1 MGWICF
7 NTKFNLLV
15 MKLICN
21 LLLFFCFTIYS
32 QSDNCEDSVI
42 SVYNNLI
49 SNIANNFP
57 APPEIKISK
66 TKNNPAYIS
75 KGTIYI
81 DLRLVELF
89 CNTENFE
96 SKIAYV
102 LSHELAHHYLNHS
115 WASKTGLAYSN
126 SLGEFI
132 EDNSNQY
139 SEKQRKLDESQADIF
154 GGFFSQISGY
164 QALSLGAETLKSIY
178 KEYKVPEEMF
188 GYPSLRERVDILESN
203 ISNSNNLAKI
213 FEFGNLSLAIGKLG
227 MARNCFKE
235 ILSNNFTSRE
245 IYNNLG
251 LSYLLNAIENSDVFV
266 SKYSYPIFIEQNTRA
281 EVQSTRSG
289 SFSNDPIRDLKEAI
303 KYFDN
308 SIRLDGG
315 FEPAKVNLLVS
326 SLILYKLNDNLGK
339 EYLNDLEK
347 YSSID
352 NVKLN
357 DLKVIYHLLM
367 GKVKKASKLASKGSQ
382 ISLFNTDLDSKFFK
396 KQVDVKIPKYENEI
410 ANLSYYIISSL
421 DKPFNSVKS
430 VSGKINIKEKIEKEF
445 SIYQFNRSKYIIE
458 IFDSRYLKTLSN
470 LNIKFDNVSQISNF
484 TYKRNKKNRIVYK
497 YNQSQLVSVIRYN

>member
-1 MGWICF
+1 M
-7 NTKFNLLV
+7 KKLLII
-15 MKLICN
+15 LI
-21 LLLFFCFTIYS
+21 FFFYNISFS
-32 QSDNCEDSVI
+32 QSDSCENSVI

-49 SNIANNFP
+49 TSWGNNFP
-57 APPEIKISK
+57 APPEIRIVK

-75 KGTIYI
+75 KGIIYL

-89 CNTENFE
+89 CEQENFE

-102 LSHELAHHYLNHS
+102 LSHELAHHYLIHS
-115 WASKTGLAYSN
+115 WTSSTGLAYSN
-126 SLGEFI
+126 SIGEFI

-139 SEKQRKLDESQADIF
+139 SEKQRKLDESQADMF

-164 QALSLGAETLKSIY
+164 QALSFGEETLKSIY
-178 KEYKVPEEMF
+178 EEYKVPEEMF

-203 ISNSNNLAKI
+203 VSKSNNLAKI

-251 LSYLLNAIENSDVFV
+251 LSYLLNAIENSVVSV

-289 SFSNDPIRDLKEAI
+289 SFSNDPVRDLKEAI

-308 SIRLDGG
+308 AIRLDGD

-326 SLILYKLNDNLGK
+326 SLILNKLNDNLGK

-367 GKVKKASKLASKGSQ
+367 GKAKKASKLASKGSQ
-382 ISLFNTDLDSKFFK
+382 ISLFNTDLDSKSYK
-396 KQVDVKIPKYENEI
+396 KLVDIKIPKYDNDMTDFS
-410 ANLSYYIISSL
+410 NLMFMGL
-421 DKPFNSVKS
+421 DKPYSSISSVN
-430 VSGKINIKEKIEKEF
+430 GKIQIEEKNEKDF
-445 SIYQFNRSKYIIE
+445 SIYRFNREKYIIE
-458 IFDSRYLKTLSN
+458 FFDKNYLKTLN
-470 LNIKFDNVSQISNF
+470 DLNIKFDNVSQISNF
-484 TYKRNKKNRIVYK
+484 TYKRNKKNKIVFK
-497 YNQSQLVSVIRYN
+497 YNQSELVSVIRYD

>member
-1 MGWICF
+1 M
-7 NTKFNLLV
+7 KKLLII
-15 MKLICN
+15 LI
-21 LLLFFCFTIYS
+21 FFYNSSYS
-32 QSDNCEDSVI
+32 QSDNCKDSVI

-57 APPEIKISK
+57 APPEIKIIKSK
-66 TKNNPAYIS
+66 MGPAYIS

-81 DLRLVELF
+81 DLKLIESF
-89 CNTENFE
+89 CDKDNFE

-115 WASKTGLAYSN
+115 WASNTGISYAN
-126 SLGEFI
+126 SIGEYI
-132 EDNSNQY
+132 VDNSNKY
-139 SEKQRKLDESQADIF
+139 SVKQKKLDESQADLF

-164 QALSLGAETLKSIY
+164 QALSHGKETLISIY
-178 KEYKVPEEMF
+178 EEYSLPEKIV
-188 GYPSLRERVDILESN
+188 GYPSLDERINILESN
-203 ISNSNNLAKI
+203 ISKSNNLAKI

-227 MARNCFKE
+227 MARNCFRE
-235 ILSNNFTSRE
+235 ILNNNFTSRE

-251 LSYLLNAIENSDVFV
+251 LSYLLKAIENSDLSV

-289 SFSNDPIRDLKEAI
+289 SFSNDPVRDLKEAI

-308 SIRLDGG
+308 AIRSDGD
-315 FEPAKVNLLVS
+315 FKPAKVNLLVS
-326 SLILYKLNDNLGK
+326 SLILNKLNDNLGK

-367 GKVKKASKLASKGSQ
+367 GKAKKASKLASKGSQ

>member
-1 MGWICF
+1 
-7 NTKFNLLV
+7 
-15 MKLICN
+15 MKK
-21 LLLFFCFTIYS
+21 LLLILVFFFYNSLFS
-32 QSDNCEDSVI
+32 QLDSCTN
-42 SVYNNLI
+42 SVTNIYNNLI

-57 APPEIKISK
+57 APPELSIIE

-75 KGTIYI
+75 KGTIFI

-89 CNTENFE
+89 CNQENFE

-139 SEKQRKLDESQADIF
+139 SEKQRKLDESQADLF

-251 LSYLLNAIENSDVFV
+251 LSYLLNAIENSDLSV

-289 SFSNDPIRDLKEAI
+289 SFSNDPIIDLKEAI

-308 SIRLDGG
+308 AIRLDGD

-326 SLILYKLNDNLGK
+326 FLILNKLNDNLGK
-339 EYLNDLEK
+339 EYLIDLEK

-367 GKVKKASKLASKGSQ
+367 GKAKKASKLASKGSQ
-382 ISLFNTDLDSKFFK
+382 ISLFNTDLDSKSYK
-396 KQVDVKIPKYENEI
+396 KLVDVKIPKYDNDMTVFS
-410 ANLSYYIISSL
+410 NLMLMGL
-421 DKPFNSVKS
+421 DKPYSSISSVN
-430 VSGKINIKEKIEKEF
+430 GKIQIEEKNEKEF
-445 SIYQFNRSKYIIE
+445 SIYKFNRNKYIIE
-458 IFDSRYLKTLSN
+458 FFDSSYLKTLSD

-484 TYKRNKKNRIVYK
+484 TYKWNKKNKIVYK
-497 YNQSQLVSVIRYN
+497 YDQNELVSVIRYD

>member
-1 MGWICF
+1 MK
-7 NTKFNLLV
+7 KFF
-15 MKLICN
+15 III
-21 LLLFFCFTIYS
+21 LFFLFNISFS
-32 QSDNCEDSVI
+32 QSDSCENSVI

-49 SNIANNFP
+49 TSWGNNFP
-57 APPEIKISK
+57 APPEIRIVK

-75 KGTIYI
+75 KGIIYL

-89 CNTENFE
+89 CEQENFE

-115 WASKTGLAYSN
+115 WTSSTGLAYSN
-126 SLGEFI
+126 SIGEFI

-139 SEKQRKLDESQADIF
+139 SEKQRKLDESQADMF

-164 QALSLGAETLKSIY
+164 QALSFGEETLKSIY
-178 KEYKVPEEMF
+178 EEYKVPEEMF

-203 ISNSNNLAKI
+203 VSKSNNLAKI

-251 LSYLLNAIENSDVFV
+251 LSYLLNAIENSVVSV

-289 SFSNDPIRDLKEAI
+289 SFSNDPVRDLKEAI

-308 SIRLDGG
+308 AIRLDGD

-326 SLILYKLNDNLGK
+326 SLILNKLNNNLGK
-339 EYLNDLEK
+339 EYLNDLFDQD
-347 YSSID
+347 SSID

-367 GKVKKASKLASKGSQ
+367 GKAKKASRLASKGSQ
-382 ISLFNTDLDSKFFK
+382 ISLFNTDLDSKSYK
-396 KQVDVKIPKYENEI
+396 KLVDVKIPKYDNDMTDFS
-410 ANLSYYIISSL
+410 NLMFMGL
-421 DKPFNSVKS
+421 DKPYSSISSVN
-430 VSGKINIKEKIEKEF
+430 GKIEIEEKNEKEF

-458 IFDSRYLKTLSN
+458 IFDSSYLKTLSD
-470 LNIKFDNVSQISNF
+470 LNIKFDNVLQISNF
-484 TYKRNKKNRIVYK
+484 TYKRNKKNKIVYK
-497 YNQSQLVSVIRYN
+497 YDQNELVSVIRYD

>member
-1 MGWICF
+1 MKKLFIILIFF
-7 NTKFNLLV
+7 NNTS
-15 MKLICN
+15 
-21 LLLFFCFTIYS
+21 YS

-57 APPEIKISK
+57 APPEIRIVK

-75 KGTIYI
+75 KGIIYL

-89 CNTENFE
+89 CEQENFE

-115 WASKTGLAYSN
+115 WTSNTGLAYSN
-126 SLGEFI
+126 SIGEFI

-139 SEKQRKLDESQADIF
+139 SEKQRKLDESQADMF

-164 QALSLGAETLKSIY
+164 QALSFGEETLKSIY
-178 KEYKVPEEMF
+178 EEYKVPEEMF
-188 GYPSLRERVDILESN
+188 GYPTFRERVDILESN
-203 ISNSNNLAKI
+203 ISKSNNLAKI
-213 FEFGNLSLAIGKLG
+213 FEFGNLSLVIGKLG

-251 LSYLLNAIENSDVFV
+251 LSYLLNAIENSDLSV

-289 SFSNDPIRDLKEAI
+289 SFSNDPVRDLKEAI
-303 KYFDN
+303 KYFGN
-308 SIRLDGG
+308 AIRLDGD
-315 FEPAKVNLLVS
+315 FEPAKVNLLIS
-326 SLILYKLNDNLGK
+326 SLILNKLNDNLGK

-357 DLKVIYHLLM
+357 DLKVIYHLLI
-367 GKVKKASKLASKGSQ
+367 GKTKKASKLASKGSQ
-382 ISLFNTDLDSKFFK
+382 ISLFNTDLDSKSYIK
-396 KQVDVKIPKYENEI
+396 IVDIKIPKYENDMTDFS
-410 ANLSYYIISSL
+410 NLMFMGLEKPYSSISSV
-421 DKPFNSVKS
+421 N
-430 VSGKINIKEKIEKEF
+430 GKIQIEEKNEKEF
-445 SIYQFNRSKYIIE
+445 SIYEFNREKYIIE
-458 IFDSRYLKTLSN
+458 IFDSGYLQTLSD

-484 TYKRNKKNRIVYK
+484 TYKRNKKNRIVFK
-497 YNQSQLVSVIRYN
+497 YNQSELVSVIRYE

>member
-1 MGWICF
+1 M
-7 NTKFNLLV
+7 KKLLII
-15 MKLICN
+15 LI
-21 LLLFFCFTIYS
+21 FFYNSSYS
-32 QSDNCEDSVI
+32 QSDNCKDSVI

-57 APPEIKISK
+57 APPEIKIVKSK
-66 TKNNPAYIS
+66 MGPAYIS

-81 DLRLVELF
+81 DLRLIEFF
-89 CNTENFE
+89 CDKDNFE
-96 SKIAYV
+96 SKMAYV

-115 WASKTGLAYSN
+115 WAQSSGLSYSN
-126 SLGEFI
+126 SIGEFI

-139 SEKQRKLDESQADIF
+139 SLKQKKLDETQADLF

-164 QALSLGAETLKSIY
+164 QALTHGEETLYTIY
-178 KEYKVPEEMF
+178 EEYSLTNEIA
-188 GYPSLRERVDILESN
+188 GYPSLDERINILKSN
-203 ISNSNNLAKI
+203 ITKSNNLAKI
-213 FEFGNLSLAIGKLG
+213 FDFGNLSLAIGKHG

-251 LSYLLNAIENSDVFV
+251 LSYLLNAIENSDLSV
-266 SKYSYPIFIEQNTRA
+266 SKYSFPIFIEQNTRA

-289 SFSNDPIRDLKEAI
+289 SFSNDPVRDLKEAI

-308 SIRLDGG
+308 AIRLDGD

-326 SLILYKLNDNLGK
+326 SLILNKLNDNLGK

-347 YSSID
+347 YSSIE

-367 GKVKKASKLASKGSQ
+367 GKTKKASKLASKGSQ
-382 ISLFNTDLDSKFFK
+382 ISLFNTDLDSKSYK
-396 KQVDVKIPKYENEI
+396 KLVDVKIPKYDNDMTDFS
-410 ANLSYYIISSL
+410 NLMFMGL
-421 DKPFNSVKS
+421 DKPYSSISSVN
-430 VSGKINIKEKIEKEF
+430 GKIQIEEKNEKDF
-445 SIYQFNRSKYIIE
+445 SIYRFNREKYIIE
-458 IFDSRYLKTLSN
+458 IFDTSYLKTLSD
-470 LNIKFDNVSQISNF
+470 LNIKFDNVSEIANYTF
-484 TYKRNKKNRIVYK
+484 KRNKQNKIVYK
-497 YNQSQLVSVIRYN
+497 YNQSELVSVIRYE

>member
-1 MGWICF
+1 
-7 NTKFNLLV
+7 
-15 MKLICN
+15 MKK
-21 LLLFFCFTIYS
+21 LLLILVFFFYNSLFS
-32 QSDNCEDSVI
+32 QLDSCTN
-42 SVYNNLI
+42 SVTNIYNNLI

-57 APPEIKISK
+57 APPELSIIE

-75 KGTIYI
+75 KGTIFI

-89 CNTENFE
+89 CNQENFE

-139 SEKQRKLDESQADIF
+139 SEKQRKLDESQADLF

-251 LSYLLNAIENSDVFV
+251 LSYLLNAIENSDLSV

-289 SFSNDPIRDLKEAI
+289 SFSNDPIIDLKEAI

-308 SIRLDGG
+308 AIRLDGD

-326 SLILYKLNDNLGK
+326 FLILNKLNDNLGK
-339 EYLNDLEK
+339 EYLIDLEK

-367 GKVKKASKLASKGSQ
+367 GKAKKASKLASKGSQ
-382 ISLFNTDLDSKFFK
+382 ISLFNTDLDSKSYK
-396 KQVDVKIPKYENEI
+396 KLVDVKIPKYDNDMTDFS
-410 ANLSYYIISSL
+410 NLMFMGL
-421 DKPFNSVKS
+421 DKPYSSISSVN
-430 VSGKINIKEKIEKEF
+430 GKIQIEEKNEKEF
-445 SIYQFNRSKYIIE
+445 SIYKFNRNKYIIE
-458 IFDSRYLKTLSN
+458 FFDSSYLKTLSD

-484 TYKRNKKNRIVYK
+484 TYKRNKKNKIVYK
-497 YNQSQLVSVIRYN
+497 YDQNELVSVIRYD

>member
-1 MGWICF
+1 
-7 NTKFNLLV
+7 
-15 MKLICN
+15 MKK
-21 LLLFFCFTIYS
+21 LLLILVFFFYNSLFS
-32 QSDNCEDSVI
+32 QLDSCTN
-42 SVYNNLI
+42 SVTDIYNNII

-57 APPEIKISK
+57 APPELSIIE

-89 CNTENFE
+89 CNQENFE

-139 SEKQRKLDESQADIF
+139 SEKQRKLDESQADLF

-188 GYPSLRERVDILESN
+188 GYPSLRERLDILESN
-203 ISNSNNLAKI
+203 ISKSNNLAKI

-251 LSYLLNAIENSDVFV
+251 LSYLLNAIENSDLSV

-289 SFSNDPIRDLKEAI
+289 SFSNDPIIDLKEAI

-308 SIRLDGG
+308 AIRLDGD

-326 SLILYKLNDNLGK
+326 FLILNKLNDNLGK
-339 EYLNDLEK
+339 EYLIDLEK

-367 GKVKKASKLASKGSQ
+367 GKAKKASKLASKGSQ
-382 ISLFNTDLDSKFFK
+382 ISLFNTDLDSKSYK
-396 KQVDVKIPKYENEI
+396 KLVDVKIPKYDNDMTDFS
-410 ANLSYYIISSL
+410 NLMFMGL
-421 DKPFNSVKS
+421 DKPYSSISSVN
-430 VSGKINIKEKIEKEF
+430 GKIQIEEKNEKEF
-445 SIYQFNRSKYIIE
+445 SIYKFNRNKYIIE
-458 IFDSRYLKTLSN
+458 FFDSSYLKTLSD

-484 TYKRNKKNRIVYK
+484 TYKRNKKNKIVYK
-497 YNQSQLVSVIRYN
+497 YDQNELVSVIRYD

>member
-1 MGWICF
+1 
-7 NTKFNLLV
+7 
-15 MKLICN
+15 MKK
-21 LLLFFCFTIYS
+21 LLLILVFFFYNSLFS
-32 QSDNCEDSVI
+32 QLDSCTN
-42 SVYNNLI
+42 SVTDIYNNII

-57 APPEIKISK
+57 APPELSIIE

-89 CNTENFE
+89 CNQENFE

-139 SEKQRKLDESQADIF
+139 SEKQRKLDESQADLF

-188 GYPSLRERVDILESN
+188 GYPSLRERLDILESN
-203 ISNSNNLAKI
+203 ISKSNNLAKI

-251 LSYLLNAIENSDVFV
+251 LSYLLNAIENSDLSV

-289 SFSNDPIRDLKEAI
+289 SFSNDPIIDLKEAI

-308 SIRLDGG
+308 AIRLDGD

-326 SLILYKLNDNLGK
+326 FLILNKLNDNLGK
-339 EYLNDLEK
+339 EYLIDLEK

-367 GKVKKASKLASKGSQ
+367 GKAKKASKLASKGSQ
-382 ISLFNTDLDSKFFK
+382 ISLFNTDLDSKSYK
-396 KQVDVKIPKYENEI
+396 KLVDVKIPKYDNDMTDFS
-410 ANLSYYIISSL
+410 NLMFMGL
-421 DKPFNSVKS
+421 DKPYSSISSVN
-430 VSGKINIKEKIEKEF
+430 GKIQIEEKNEKDF